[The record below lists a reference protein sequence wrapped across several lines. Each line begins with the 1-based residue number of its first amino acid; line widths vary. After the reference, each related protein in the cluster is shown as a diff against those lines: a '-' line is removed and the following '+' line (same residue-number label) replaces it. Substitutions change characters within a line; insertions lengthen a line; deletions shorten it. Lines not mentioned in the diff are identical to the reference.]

1 MTKLI
6 CTVEP
11 IVWVLR
17 LAQPDGTDHPPFTAV
32 ATAMKSSERDVI
44 LKGAH
49 GIVGKEGMSATWR
62 ALKSLGFERVCM
74 DRHGHEAQY
83 RLDDLLKHGVR
94 K

>member
-1 MTKLI
+1 MPDLI

-17 LAQPDGTDHPPFTAV
+17 LATPDGTDHPPFQAV
-32 ATAMKSSERDVI
+32 ATAMKSSDTDVI

-49 GIVGKEGMSATWR
+49 GIVGRDGMRVTWE

-74 DRHGHEAQY
+74 DRNGHEAQH
-83 RLDDLLKHGVR
+83 RLDDLLRHGG
-94 K
+94 